1 MRKDYRQSYRAGTN
15 PFGRKSN
22 LQKIAETFGPKKK
35 DKKNKKPT
43 KRMFANKGGRA
54 SYRDGTE
61 NELQKKVDRDAL
73 IFGAK
78 KAIERAKGKDKLK
91 KVLDTK
97 TNETIFKTLSEIQKD
112 MNRFKPVEGNI
123 TKMLKTDDK
132 EKVNKRIM
140 EFLKS
145 KEPGGRFS
153 EADIKMAKDAL
164 QFKKGGLA
172 KKKKKFPDM
181 SGDGKVTM
189 KDVLMAR
196 GVIPK
201 KKKTKKKVI

>member
-1 MRKDYRQSYRAGTN
+1 MRKDYRQNYRAGTN

-35 DKKNKKPT
+35 VKKNKKPT
-43 KRMFANKGGRA
+43 KRMFANKGGGADTGRMGEIKSKLAVA
-54 SYRDGTE
+54 SDKF
-61 NELQKKVDRDAL
+61 KKLMEKLEPNTRMSEEDKKRLMERLKQQNNPKNLPKGLKIDTTTGE
-73 IFGAK
+73 GANMIK
-78 KAIERAKGKDKLK
+78 LAKGG
-91 KVLDTK
+91 
-97 TNETIFKTLSEIQKD
+97 S
-112 MNRFKPVEGNI
+112 
-123 TKMLKTDDK
+123 
-132 EKVNKRIM
+132 
-140 EFLKS
+140 
-145 KEPGGRFS
+145 
-153 EADIKMAKDAL
+153 
-164 QFKKGGLA
+164 A

>member
-1 MRKDYRQSYRAGTN
+1 MRKDYRQNYRMGTN

-35 DKKNKKPT
+35 VKKDKKPT
-43 KRMFANKGGRA
+43 KRMFANVGG
-54 SYRDGTE
+54 
-61 NELQKKVDRDAL
+61 
-73 IFGAK
+73 GADT
-78 KAIERAKGKDKLK
+78 GKMGEVKSKLAVAMDKLK
-91 KVLDTK
+91 SMEP
-97 TNETIFKTLSEIQKD
+97 N
-112 MNRFKPVEGNI
+112 NPRFSQRDI
-123 TKMLKTDDK
+123 DRMLKMMESKKKK
-132 EKVNKRIM
+132 EM
-140 EFLKS
+140 TPL
-145 KEPGGRFS
+145 
-153 EADIKMAKDAL
+153 A
-164 QFKKGGLA
+164 KGGSA